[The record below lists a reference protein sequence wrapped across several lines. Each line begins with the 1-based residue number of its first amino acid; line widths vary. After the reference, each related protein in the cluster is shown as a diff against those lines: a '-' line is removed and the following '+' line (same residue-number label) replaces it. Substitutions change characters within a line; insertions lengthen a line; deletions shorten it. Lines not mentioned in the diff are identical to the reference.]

1 MEAKDIIFSG
11 GINTD
16 DEARLIPNGDY
27 RMSKYTRSGSAESQN
42 QGAVESMPGNLL
54 HDNPDLPLGLN
65 TVVGSARWIEGSSII
80 YMVHNSAGD
89 HTIWS
94 YNIND
99 FSITLVLGNWLLGVG
114 GTALNFQLSNKVY
127 HTNIVDNLLYWT
139 DGYFDSFEYNVDGLL
154 QFNPPRKIDIN
165 KAIKYMASDGADP
178 EGYVVN
184 AFSTIDEAFHTMDAL
199 KCPPV
204 FKPICQYQTNTT
216 KQFNKLYG
224 MQPQFSYQYVY
235 DNNEESKWSMYSILS
250 VPENV
255 DFVSGR
261 DFQDPLMDNEIQVTI
276 ETGTCIVKGFKI
288 AYRNG
293 DNGVWVVF
301 KEVNKIQDGISDN
314 ITYNVVF
321 DGNEAPKP
329 ATYTEYN
336 YDLIPQISSC
346 QEVLSNNS
354 IVYGNYYADYNL
366 LTEIDV
372 SVDRVINNVS
382 FNENEYKETPFSNI
396 SFFDSSDPTVA
407 TGRTRLFLAPYLT
420 VFAGFPE
427 VNYTFEYMEGDVIIM
442 SLFDT
447 SLGQSTLRNYY
458 YEITQSDVSFP
469 GSNVD
474 KLNNLADSIVAW
486 FVSIGITAYIESSVI
501 ISLIRIDGY
510 SPIYPPGSANVPV
523 STCKVLRRN
532 FAVRSLK
539 KGSKKVF
546 GIQYY
551 DRGNRSGSVQNRS
564 DIFPIELDVPFPS
577 GEDLSGLSYPNN
589 PYYVSAKLTI
599 NHIPPEWATH
609 YQILVKKDELMINF
623 QQTTIKDISVDP
635 ESPFTLLISI
645 DDEYTKIYKGATV
658 NHTPQKGDIVRFIK
672 KSVQPYPNTTAN
684 GYEYP
689 SPDYCSEYYETEVI
703 EYNPSGG
710 VDSGP
715 FISVSIFDY
724 DSIIGGFNGGIG
736 SLIEI
741 YTKREES
748 ADDLWFEI
756 QDPANI
762 GEGYVILNPHTENRY
777 HAGNTQNQT
786 SVLPAI
792 VDLSY
797 GDVWLRT
804 RQYSTGVKS
813 VYVDGISQLPVYPDI
828 SVIYNVQISESVYE
842 YWRWNGSSYIKI
854 YNYQPNIFP
863 EYIYSWI
870 EDYNYS
876 DYYTSNSLG
885 LGRFG
890 IDDINAKRRHLKSS
904 VIHSLPLVQDSNI
917 NGLSSF
923 QGLGSSRYLDD
934 TFGSINRLKQVGYTL
949 KVLQDRKETAVY
961 IQKSYATGGDG
972 AGQLAYTDKVF
983 GGINPYDTL
992 FGTVHPGS
1000 VQLIEGDLY
1009 YFDYYTG
1016 AFIRTS
1022 NNGQNDI
1029 SSGKYKFNY
1038 FTSTKATDISLD
1050 FNNYEI
1056 ISMIDEQ
1063 NMEYTCFFRKYEE
1076 STIIYNCRIT
1086 ETGYVISVI
1095 NSPENLINLL
1105 PPGTSILLSGSSPT
1119 NDTYNTVVSVEL
1131 VGTDDYDITVTNE
1144 VTLPSVIPFRIL
1156 LDVYSTDGP
1165 VFSYLRDRWITMVD
1179 YNPTWTETLGMV
1191 NLTWDVNG
1199 QLYSHNDGAELNFYI
1214 DQKRQQIDFVMN
1226 ESAFA
1231 IKRLLTM
1238 GLRSNGV
1245 FNVDSVTTPVSGS
1258 YPAMNS
1264 EIPAALF
1271 KLKEGYYWSAYL
1283 RDKTNVNLSDP
1294 YLRTIELALQNGR
1307 QLRGY
1312 VFEHTISQNSTSKV
1326 VLFSIKTTYVPS
1338 EALI

>member
-42 QGAVESMPGNLL
+42 QGAMESMPGNLL

-165 KAIKYMASDGADP
+165 KAIRYMDSDGANP
-178 EGYVVN
+178 EGYPVN

-250 VPENV
+250 IPENI

-261 DFQDPLMDNEIQVTI
+261 DFEDPLKDNEIELTI
-276 ETGTCIVKGFKI
+276 ETGSCIVKGFKI
-288 AYRNG
+288 AYRDG

-301 KEVNKIQDGISDN
+301 KEINKLQEGISDN
-314 ITYNVVF
+314 VTYNVIF
-321 DGNEAPKP
+321 DGNEAPNP

-336 YDLIPQISSC
+336 YDLIPQVAYC
-346 QEVLSNNS
+346 QDVLSNNS
-354 IVYGNYYADYNL
+354 LVYGNYYVDYNL
-366 LTEIDV
+366 TENIDM
-372 SVDRVINNVS
+372 SVERVVNNVS
-382 FNENEYKETPFSNI
+382 FNENEYKEVPFSNI
-396 SFFDSSDPTVA
+396 LSFDTSDPTVA
-407 TGRTRLFLAPYLT
+407 TGKTHLYLAPFYSYI
-420 VFAGFPE
+420 FGE
-427 VNYTFEYMEGDVIIM
+427 INYTFEYMEGDVIVM

-458 YEITQSDVSFP
+458 YEVTNSDVSFV
-469 GSNVD
+469 GDNID
-474 KLNNLADSIVAW
+474 KLNNLANSIVSW
-486 FVSIGITAYIESSVI
+486 FVSLGITAYTLPSSPVLNIEI
-501 ISLIRIDGY
+501 IGY
-510 SPIYPPGSANVPV
+510 CPVYPPGSANVPT
-523 STCKVLRRN
+523 SYCKILRRN
-532 FAVRSLK
+532 YAVRSLK

-564 DIFPIELDVPFPS
+564 DIFPIELDVPLPS

-589 PYYVSAKLTI
+589 PYYVTAKLTI
-599 NHIPPEWATH
+599 NHTPPEWATH
-609 YQILVKKDELMINF
+609 YQIMVKKDELISNF
-623 QQTTIKDISVDP
+623 QQTTIKDISADP
-635 ESPFTLLISI
+635 ESPFALIISI
-645 DDEYTKIYKGATV
+645 DDEYTKLYKGATV
-658 NHTPQKGDIVRFIK
+658 NHTPKKGDIVRFIK

-689 SPDYCSEYYETEVI
+689 SPEYCSEYYETEVI

-715 FISVSIFDY
+715 SVSVSIFDY
-724 DSIIGGFNGGIG
+724 DAIIGGFNGGIG
-736 SLIEI
+736 SVIEI
-741 YTKREES
+741 YSPKEQSDE
-748 ADDLWFEI
+748 DLWFEI
-756 QDPANI
+756 QDPSNP
-762 GEGYVILNPHTENRY
+762 GEGYVIINPHQSNRY
-777 HAGNTQNQT
+777 HAGNTQDQN
-786 SVLPAI
+786 SILPAI

-797 GDVWLRT
+797 GDVWLRV
-804 RQYSTGVKS
+804 RQYATGVKR
-813 VYVDGISQLPVYPDI
+813 VYVDGVSNLPVYPDI
-828 SVIYNVQISESVYE
+828 SVLYYVQVSVTAYE
-842 YWRWNGSSYIKI
+842 YWRWNGSSYIQI
-854 YNYQPNIFP
+854 YNFQQNIFP
-863 EYIYSWI
+863 EHIYSWI

-890 IDDINAKRRHLKSS
+890 FNDVNAKRRHLKSS
-904 VIHSLPLVQDSNI
+904 VIHSLPLVQNSNI
-917 NGLSSF
+917 NGLSAF
-923 QGLGSSRYLDD
+923 QGLNASLYLDD

-949 KVLQDRKETAVY
+949 KAIQDRKETAIY

-983 GGINPYDTL
+983 GGVNPYDTL

-1009 YFDYYTG
+1009 YFDYHTG

-1038 FTSTKATDISLD
+1038 YTSTKANDISLD

-1056 ISMIDEQ
+1056 TSMIDEQ
-1063 NMEYTCFFRKYEE
+1063 NMEYTCFFGFKDG
-1076 STIIYNCRIT
+1076 TIRPRET
-1086 ETGYVISVI
+1086 EGV
-1095 NSPENLINLL
+1095 
-1105 PPGTSILLSGSSPT
+1105 
-1119 NDTYNTVVSVEL
+1119 
-1131 VGTDDYDITVTNE
+1131 
-1144 VTLPSVIPFRIL
+1144 
-1156 LDVYSTDGP
+1156 

-1179 YNPTWTETLGMV
+1179 YNPMWAETLGIINV
-1191 NLTWDVNG
+1191 SWNANG
-1199 QLYSHNDGAELNFYI
+1199 QIYSHNDGAELNFYGLT
-1214 DQKRQQIDFVMN
+1214 KTQQITFVMN
-1226 ESAFA
+1226 ESAIA

-1238 GLRSNGV
+1238 GIRSNSV

-1283 RDKTNVNLSDP
+1283 RDKTNVNTSDP
-1294 YLRTIELALQNGR
+1294 YLKTTELALQNGR

-1312 VFEHTISQNSTSKV
+1312 VFEHTISQSSTSKV
-1326 VLFSIKTTYVPS
+1326 VLFSVKTTYVPS